1 MIIKDKNGEVV
12 GSVELSKDEMGLI
25 NEPGFE
31 SFAKAYMDALVAM
44 ENRKKESEEI
54 IHKRDKES
62 EEIKHNR
69 DKESEDLRMKLENEL
84 NKSKYDRDKTFEE
97 NISMRKMKSEDI
109 IRIVAAIV
117 DSVKYGINEF
127 TGLYEKYHQKPQQAT
142 TEVSNYDPDK
152 RVVKEKDE
160 VYEEYVRSKA

>member
-12 GSVELSKDEMGLI
+12 GSVELSKDEMAII

-62 EEIKHNR
+62 EEIKHSRDKESEEIKHKR
-69 DKESEDLRMKLENEL
+69 DKESEDLKLKLENEL
-84 NKSKYDRDKTFEE
+84 NESKYNRDKTFEE

-142 TEVSNYDPDK
+142 TDVSSYNPDK
-152 RVVKEKDE
+152 
-160 VYEEYVRSKA
+160 AMI

>member
-12 GSVELSKDEMGLI
+12 GSVELSKDEMAII

-62 EEIKHNR
+62 E
-69 DKESEDLRMKLENEL
+69 DLKMKLENEL
-84 NKSKYDRDKTFEE
+84 NESKYNRDKTFEE

-127 TGLYEKYHQKPQQAT
+127 TGLYEKYHQKPQST
-142 TEVSNYDPDK
+142 TEVSNFDPDK
-152 RVVKEKDE
+152 RIVKEKDE
-160 VYEEYVRSKA
+160 VYEEYKRSKS